1 MLALLALFTGHRPVL
16 GHAPR
21 LSAPKCRAH
30 ASAREFRATDSTVYD
45 SIVLSGINQGAYPGA
60 VLVIGRRESLLY
72 EKGYGRLTWSPGAP
86 ADRPDSTL
94 FDLASLTKAVATTTA
109 AMILVDRGQLKL
121 DAPVATYL
129 PEFNGKGATAITVR
143 MLLTH
148 TSGLRG
154 DLPVPELKALP
165 DGAALLR
172 TVLAETPRTT
182 PGTRVVYS
190 DLNFVL
196 MGEIVRRLAGV
207 PLDEFVSSQILQ
219 PLGLSE
225 TRYRPP
231 RGLVRRTAPTGLW
244 HGHPIAAEVNDP
256 TAAKAGG
263 VSGNAGLFS
272 TGEDLARFAQFLLR
286 GGTAP
291 DGHRVVSAATVKL
304 FTTRSPQADVGPDH
318 RALGWQAVPTDEEV
332 SSAGTLFGP
341 RSFGHTGWTGT
352 SLWVDPDRDLFVI
365 LLTNRAFAPRARKP
379 FTVLKTVRGRLADAA
394 ARASD
399 HAR

>member
-1 MLALLALFTGHRPVL
+1 MLALLLALGS
-16 GHAPR
+16 GAP
-21 LSAPKCRAH
+21 AQAQ
-30 ASAREFRATDSTVYD
+30 YD
-45 SIVLSGINQGAYPGA
+45 SIVLSGIRRGAYPGA
-60 VLVIGRRESLLY
+60 VLVIGRKDRILY
-72 EKGYGRLTWSPGAP
+72 SRGYGHLTWSARSP

-109 AMILVDRGQLKL
+109 AMILVDRGRLAL
-121 DAPVATYL
+121 DTPVVSYL
-129 PEFNGKGATAITVR
+129 PEFHGPGTSGITVR

-154 DLPVPELKALP
+154 DLPTPVLKALP
-165 DGAALLR
+165 DGAALLKA
-172 TVLAETPRTT
+172 VLAEAPRTP
-182 PGTRVVYS
+182 PGSRVVYS

-196 MGEIVRRLAGV
+196 LGEIIRRVSGE
-207 PLDEFVSSQILQ
+207 PLDQFVGREVLA

-225 TRYRPP
+225 TRYRPSP
-231 RGLVRRTAPTGLW
+231 RLASRTAPTGLW
-244 HGHPIAAEVNDP
+244 HGHPVAGVVNDP

-272 TGEDLARFAQFLLR
+272 TGDDLARFAQFLLR
-286 GGTAP
+286 GGTRADGTALVAP
-291 DGHRVVSAATVKL
+291 GTLHL

-318 RALGWQAVPTDEEV
+318 RALGWQAVPTDEKV

-365 LLTNRAFAPRARKP
+365 LLTNRAFAPRSRTP
-379 FTVLKTVRGRLADAA
+379 FTVLKEVRGHLADAA

-399 HAR
+399 RTR

>member
-1 MLALLALFTGHRPVL
+1 MQ
-16 GHAPR
+16 
-21 LSAPKCRAH
+21 RAH
-30 ASAREFRATDSTVYD
+30 ASAWESDSATFD
-45 SIVLSGINQGAYPGA
+45 SIVLSGIRQGAYPGA
-60 VLVIGRRESLLY
+60 VLVIGRRDRILY
-72 EKGYGRLTWSPGAP
+72 EKGYGHLTWSAQSP

-109 AMILVDRGQLKL
+109 TMILVDRGKLSL

-129 PEFNGKGATAITVR
+129 PAFNGAGTASITVR

-154 DLPVPELKALP
+154 DLPVPELRALP

-172 TVLAETPRTT
+172 AVLAETPRTT

-196 MGEIVRRLAGV
+196 LGEILRRVSGE
-207 PLDEFVSSQILQ
+207 PLDQLVTREVIQ
-219 PLGLSE
+219 PLGLTE
-225 TRYRPP
+225 TRYRPAP
-231 RGLVRRTAPTGLW
+231 RLASRAAPTGLW
-244 HGHPIAAEVNDP
+244 HGHPVAGVVNDP

-286 GGTAP
+286 GGSGT
-291 DGHRVVSAATVKL
+291 DGRPLIAAATVKL

-318 RALGWQAVPTDEEV
+318 RALGWQAVPTDENV

-341 RSFGHTGWTGT
+341 HSFGHTGWTGT
-352 SLWVDPDRDLFVI
+352 SLWIDPDRGLFVI

-379 FTVLKTVRGRLADAA
+379 FTVLKVVRGRLADAA
-394 ARASD
+394 ARESD

>member
-1 MLALLALFTGHRPVL
+1 MILALLLALGTHPQ
-16 GHAPR
+16 AQTP
-21 LSAPKCRAH
+21 
-30 ASAREFRATDSTVYD
+30 YD
-45 SIVLSGINQGAYPGA
+45 SIVLSGIRRGAFPGA
-60 VLVIGRRESLLY
+60 VLVIGRRDRILY
-72 EKGYGRLTWSPGAP
+72 SRGYGHLTWSPRSP

-109 AMILVDRGQLKL
+109 AMILVDRQRLAL
-121 DAPVATYL
+121 DTPVVRYL
-129 PEFNGKGATAITVR
+129 PEFRGSGTSGITVR

-154 DLPVPELKALP
+154 DLPTPELKALP

-172 TVLAETPRTT
+172 TVLAETPRTP

-196 MGEIVRRLAGV
+196 LGEIIRRVSGV
-207 PLDEFVSSQILQ
+207 PLDQFVGREVLG

-231 RGLVRRTAPTGLW
+231 ARLIPRTAPTGLW
-244 HGHPIAAEVNDP
+244 HGHPVAGVVNDP

-272 TGEDLARFAQFLLR
+272 TGDDLARFAQFLLR
-286 GGTAP
+286 GGTGA
-291 DGHRVVSAATVKL
+291 DGVPLVTPATFRL

-318 RALGWQAVPTDEEV
+318 RALGWQAVPTDENV
-332 SSAGTLFGP
+332 SSAGTRFGP

-352 SLWVDPDRDLFVI
+352 SLWVDPDRDLFVL
-365 LLTNRAFAPRARKP
+365 LLTNRAFAPRSRTP
-379 FTVLKTVRGRLADAA
+379 FTVLKDVRGKLADEA
-394 ARASD
+394 ARESD
-399 HAR
+399 RAR